1 MDLRVYYQKVR
12 QVEAGLTERDV
23 VVVSHET
30 AEGGRAGVRSEVS
43 KRTAAQ
49 MVVSGRARLATA
61 EEAAEFRQEAEAA
74 RQAIEQQ
81 RAASRVQFT
90 VVSEADLRSLRG
102 GTKKTS

>member
-12 QVEAGLTERDV
+12 QVEAGLTEADV

-30 AEGGRAGVRSEVS
+30 PEGGRAGVRSEVS

-49 MVVSGRARLATA
+49 MVVSGKARLATA
-61 EEAAEFRQEAEAA
+61 GEAAEFREETAAA
-74 RQAIEQQ
+74 RQAIEQE

-90 VVSEADLRSLRG
+90 VAPESDLRWLRG
-102 GTKKTS
+102 GTKAKS